1 MVPATPREIGGTSL
15 GLWLWLLHCV
25 LDGRPVRAPRARAG
39 LPARPAPGSG
49 FPIGKRVGEKGSA
62 VAVSRLIFL
71 SGLKILEQC

>member
-1 MVPATPREIGGTSL
+1 M
-15 GLWLWLLHCV
+15 
-25 LDGRPVRAPRARAG
+25 RAPRARAG